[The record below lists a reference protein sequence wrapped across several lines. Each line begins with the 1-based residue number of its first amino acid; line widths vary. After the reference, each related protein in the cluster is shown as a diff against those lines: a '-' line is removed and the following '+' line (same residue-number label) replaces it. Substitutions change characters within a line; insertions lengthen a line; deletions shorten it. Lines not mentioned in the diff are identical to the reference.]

1 MKKTY
6 ERIAESPAYV
16 EWLKLRKLGIG
27 GSDAGA
33 ILGFN
38 KYVSPHEVFID
49 KTTDYTKDLVG
60 NEAVYWGT
68 VLEPIV
74 AAEFEKRTGKRVHRV
89 NAVLRSRAHPYMLA
103 NLDRAVS
110 GENAILECKTANQ
123 YLTGEWDGE
132 EVPPSYICQC
142 QHYMAVTGAE
152 LCYIA
157 CLVGGQRFVF
167 KEIARDDE
175 FIEYLTR
182 KEEEFWTQH
191 VLKNSPPDFTGM
203 DCDSEY
209 VSRTYAEGGGGS
221 IMPTSAIRLTLDEYS
236 EICKKEKEIALQKER
251 CANIIKDYMGEAEAI
266 IDDTYDVKWKSVT
279 QRRIDTKKLKS
290 EAPDIYDK
298 YSAAASSRRFTV
310 KILRKD

>member
-1 MKKTY
+1 M
-6 ERIAESPAYV
+6 
-16 EWLKLRKLGIG
+16 
-27 GSDAGA
+27 
-33 ILGFN
+33 
-38 KYVSPHEVFID
+38 
-49 KTTDYTKDLVG
+49 
-60 NEAVYWGT
+60 
-68 VLEPIV
+68 
-74 AAEFEKRTGKRVHRV
+74 
-89 NAVLRSRAHPYMLA
+89 
-103 NLDRAVS
+103 
-110 GENAILECKTANQ
+110 
-123 YLTGEWDGE
+123 
-132 EVPPSYICQC
+132 
-142 QHYMAVTGAE
+142 
-152 LCYIA
+152 CYIA

-266 IDDTYDVKWKSVT
+266 IDDTYDVTVLLANPVLLCTSCIEYLDCPISVDNW
-279 QRRIDTKKLKS
+279 QR
-290 EAPDIYDK
+290 
-298 YSAAASSRRFTV
+298 
-310 KILRKD
+310 ILYPPNSIILHKTILYFSTNVLQSQ